1 MFKRFKGFFDKSFQR
16 KLLTFNLVLVGLTT
30 LFLFFFLMNSF
41 RTITDFSLE
50 KNKNGITQTVEE
62 YLTIYA
68 QEKATSTWLQLQ
80 AAQDNLTILGTTAQ
94 KTLDNYDEIKAN
106 TAVFEIPLF
115 QTELVEERGALTS
128 PLDDNIDA
136 LIPPPIADNP
146 AAKELLAISALLNLN
161 MDAIFA
167 ANDSNALVYF
177 VGNKETP
184 VTRAYPNIHL
194 VEVLGDAINLLFWQ
208 DFFPDNVAAWEKW
221 YTNPELQEQIPN
233 PITVEAP
240 YGDAAGQGAVMTMFY
255 PLWDHEKD
263 EFAGAVGLDISLDKI
278 IEDVLSIRVAQTG
291 FAFLVNSQGEVIAM
305 PEQAYDLL
313 GIEQELIDHGG
324 LSFNS
329 GLMNEA
335 QETAVQDLAAALQTD
350 TEGVFKLNLAAD
362 NTSHLIAF
370 ASLPPLS
377 NNQYAEDI
385 WKIGIVVPE
394 AEILEVINET
404 GSAITDRSNQIST
417 ISMAMVV
424 GFLLIVTFISV
435 KFSNSVTQDLRTL
448 SEAAEEVRAKH
459 YDIEIDLKSRDEIG
473 QLGQTFMSMT
483 SEIQAYTTNLEA
495 MVAERTEDLQQA
507 NDEITRL
514 NGKLKDEN
522 LRLSAELDVA
532 RQLQMMVLPPES
544 ETSAIPD
551 LDIACYMEPADEVG
565 GDYYDVLKVGES
577 VYLSIGDVTGHGL
590 SSGVVML
597 MAQTA
602 FLTLSQSGERDINRI
617 LSVLN
622 QVLYRNIL
630 RIRENKN
637 MTLAVIQYDEKG
649 YSVVGQHES
658 VIICRT
664 DGTIEEIDT
673 IDLGFPLGLD
683 DDIDAFIAS
692 QQFQLAPGDVMLLY
706 TDGITEAE
714 NPEQQQ
720 FGMEKLKAL
729 LAQYHDLE
737 AKAIMEHIMKDVY
750 GFIDTTPIY
759 DDITMMVIKQK

>member
-1 MFKRFKGFFDKSFQR
+1 MFKRIKYFFDKSFQR
-16 KLLTFNLVLVGLTT
+16 KLLTFNILLVGLTT
-30 LFLFFFLMNSF
+30 LFLFLFLTNNF
-41 RTITDFSLE
+41 RNITDFALE
-50 KNKNGITQTVEE
+50 ENKRGITQTVEE

-68 QEKATSTWLQLQ
+68 QEKATSTWFQLQ
-80 AAQDNLTILGTTAQ
+80 DAQANLSILGTTAQ

-106 TAVFEIPLF
+106 TAVFDIPIF
-115 QTELVEERGALTS
+115 QTELEEERGALTA
-128 PLDDNIDA
+128 DA
-136 LIPPPIADNP
+136 NAKVDVLIPPSIADNLK
-146 AAKELLAISALLNLN
+146 AAELAAVSAMLNLN

-184 VTRAYPNIHL
+184 ITRAYPNVHL
-194 VEVLGDAINLLFWQ
+194 VEALGDDVDFLFWR
-208 DFFPDNVAAWEKW
+208 DFFPDNVAAWENW
-221 YTNPELQEQIPN
+221 YTNPDLQEQIPN

-255 PLWDHEKD
+255 PLWDQKKD

-305 PEQAYDLL
+305 PEEAYNLL
-313 GIEQELIDHGG
+313 GIEQKEIDHGG
-324 LSFNS
+324 LLFNS

-335 QETAVQDLAAALQTD
+335 GETAVQDLAATLQTEA
-350 TEGVFKLNLAAD
+350 EGVYKLKLENAD
-362 NTSHLIAF
+362 TDHLIAF

-377 NNQYAEDI
+377 NNQYQEDS
-385 WKIGIVVPE
+385 WKIGIVAPE
-394 AEILEVINET
+394 AEILELINVTE
-404 GSAITDRSNQIST
+404 SAITDRRNQMST
-417 ISMAMVV
+417 ISIAMVI

-448 SEAAEEVRAKH
+448 SIAAEEVQGKH
-459 YDIEIDLKSRDEIG
+459 YDVEINLKSQDEIG
-473 QLGQTFMSMT
+473 QLGQTFQSMT
-483 SEIQAYTTNLEA
+483 QEIQAYTTNLEG
-495 MVAERTEDLQQA
+495 MVAARTEDLQQA

-514 NGKLKDEN
+514 NGQLKDEN
-522 LRLSAELDVA
+522 VRLGAELDVA

-544 ETSAIPD
+544 ETRAIPD

-565 GDYYDVLKVGES
+565 GDYYDVLQVGDS

-602 FLTLSQSGERDINRI
+602 FLTLSQSGERDISRI
-617 LSVLN
+617 VSVLN
-622 QVLYRNIL
+622 KVLYTNIL

-658 VIICRT
+658 VLICRT
-664 DGTIEEIDT
+664 DGTVEEIDT

-692 QQFQLAPGDVMLLY
+692 QQFQLTPGDVMLLY

-714 NPEQQQ
+714 NSEQQQ
-720 FGMEKLKAL
+720 FGLVKLKEL
-729 LAQYHDLE
+729 LSQYHDLE
-737 AKAIMEHIMKDVY
+737 AKEIMDSIMKDVY